1 MEGMTIK
8 RRTLILGTLLFFV
21 LVAVAYRWWQGPLL
35 PAYQLQPT
43 DLIQNVVA
51 TGRVISTSRAQVGSE
66 IAGVVI
72 ERRVKE
78 GDRVKPGD
86 VLIVLRADDLIAK
99 EKEAQAALDQLRLA
113 KRPQAVAAL
122 AQAESQFAQAKRET
136 QRRIELLEKQSI
148 AREAVEQSKHS
159 LATAQAN
166 VEQARLLVQSL
177 APGAS
182 EERILLERL
191 AVAQAMLLKTV
202 LRAEVTGTILTRNVE
217 PGDLV
222 QPQGKVL
229 FEIARTGDTEIL
241 VPLDERNL
249 GALAVGQTASCIA
262 DAFANE
268 HFKAVVNFIA
278 PTIDPQRGTVDI
290 RLKVDPVPAY
300 LKQDMTVSVNI
311 LTGKIDQALA
321 VPNDALLNVNGSEA
335 EVMVVRQGRVE
346 RVAIKLGLR
355 GLAYSQASSGL
366 MPGEW
371 VLQGASAQVGEHV
384 RVVKQTL
391 PITQAAST
399 SRKETPVKFN

>member
-1 MEGMTIK
+1 MRTK
-8 RRTLILGTLLFFV
+8 RTPILLSIAALL
-21 LVAVAYRWWQGPLL
+21 LVAIGVFRWWQGPLV

-66 IAGVVI
+66 ITGIVL

-78 GDRVKPGD
+78 GDQVKPGD
-86 VLIVLRADDLIAK
+86 ILLVLRADDLIAK

-113 KRPQAVAAL
+113 RRPQAIAAL
-122 AQAESQFAQAKRET
+122 AQAESQFAQASRESKRRT
-136 QRRIELLEKQSI
+136 ELFEKQSI
-148 AREAVEQSKHS
+148 AQEAVEQSKNN
-159 LATAQAN
+159 LATARAA

-177 APGAS
+177 APDES
-182 EERILLERL
+182 EERILKERL
-191 AVAQAMLLKTV
+191 AAAQAMLLKTV
-202 LRAEVTGTILTRNVE
+202 IRAEAAGTILTRNVE

-222 QPQGKVL
+222 QPVGKVL
-229 FEIARTGDTEIL
+229 LEIARAGDTEIL

-249 GALAVGQTASCIA
+249 GNLVVGQGATCIA
-262 DAFANE
+262 DAYPNE
-268 HFKAVVNFIA
+268 HFNAMVNFIA

-300 LKQDMTVSVNI
+300 LRQDMTVSVNI

-321 VPNDALLNVNGSEA
+321 VPNDALMNVHGTDA
-335 EVMVVRQGRVE
+335 EVLVVRDGRAKLVH
-346 RVAIKLGLR
+346 IKLGLR
-355 GLAYSQASSGL
+355 GLAYSQASTGL

-371 VLQGASAQVGEHV
+371 VLQGARARDGDRV
-384 RVVKQTL
+384 RVSSQVL
-391 PITQAAST
+391 PLSQAAST